1 MKGYMK
7 EKLLILQLFGDET
20 DGADNA
26 AAMGDGSC
34 AESAVQ
40 NAQQPETD
48 IVPTDLN
55 CAEDDMMQYDSEE
68 KSDDSGVSD
77 EEDTEQS
84 GAVSEEK
91 SKKDDTFLPC
101 ERIISEA
108 DRLSEKVDG
117 FDLEKELKC
126 KSFTAMLK
134 CGLSVEAA
142 YNAVHFEELIAAAVQ
157 NAREE
162 AWREI
167 LTKAKLGEMRP
178 AENGAASGA
187 AIQSRAGVE
196 NLTGRGIREILRRVE
211 NGAKIKF

>member
-7 EKLLILQLFGDET
+7 EKLLDLQLFGDET

-26 AAMGDGSC
+26 AAMGDGGC
-34 AESAVQ
+34 TESAVQ
-40 NAQQPETD
+40 NTQLPETD
-48 IVPTDLN
+48 IMPTDTN
-55 CAEDDMMQYDSEE
+55 CAEDDMMQYGSEE

-77 EEDTEQS
+77 EEDIEQS

-91 SKKDDTFLPC
+91 SKKDDTFLSC

-134 CGLSVEAA
+134 CGLSVELA
-142 YNAVHFEELIAAAVQ
+142 YNALHFDDLIAAAVQ

-162 AWREI
+162 TWREI
-167 LTKAKLGEMRP
+167 LLKAKLGEMRP